1 MVEHRTL
8 PEMLADIQRS
18 QQAFLDSV
26 DRANDSTLYRRH
38 AEQEWTIA
46 ENLVHVSEA
55 RLFFTAE
62 VRRALSV
69 PGSSVGRTIT
79 DPARV
84 QNVLDHGQDPRETIA
99 QKLAASYE
107 QVTSTLERM
116 RADDLRTMV
125 EHVKYGPQTLAEFI
139 QHFILEHDQAHVGQI
154 KALLA

>member
-1 MVEHRTL
+1 VVEHRTL
-8 PEMLADIQRS
+8 PEMLADIKQS
-18 QQAFLDSV
+18 QQVFLDSV
-26 DRANDSTLYRRH
+26 EHTVDSTLYRRY

-62 VRRALSV
+62 VRRALSL

-84 QNVLDHGQDPRETIA
+84 QNVLDHGQDSRELIA
-99 QKLAASYE
+99 QKLVESVE

-116 RADDLRTMV
+116 RDDDLRTIV
-125 EHVKYGPQTLAEFI
+125 KHIKYGTQTLAEFI
-139 QHFILEHDQAHVGQI
+139 QHFIVEHDQAHVGQVS
-154 KALLA
+154 ALLA

>member
-8 PEMLADIQRS
+8 PEMLADIKQS

-26 DRANDSTLYRRH
+26 DYAVDSTLYRRS

-62 VRRALSV
+62 VRRALSG

-79 DPARV
+79 DPGRV
-84 QNVLDHGQDPRETIA
+84 QNVLDHGQDSRELIA
-99 QKLAASYE
+99 QKLVKSVE
-107 QVTSTLERM
+107 QVTSTLGRM
-116 RADDLRTMV
+116 SDDDLRTIV
-125 EHVKYGPQTLAEFI
+125 EHIKYGTQTLAEFI
-139 QHFILEHDQAHVGQI
+139 QHFIVEHDQAHVGQVR
-154 KALLA
+154 ALLA